1 MDMYSEKRKRGRYG
15 AAEFADRLILCA
27 VLAGIALFILYPIAS
42 VVATSFFKQGRFT
55 LEYYVELASPKSVR
69 LIKNSLW
76 VAALSSVF
84 TTAAAFFI
92 ALAAFA
98 ADGRKRQFIRKALLL
113 TMISPPFV
121 SALAYILLFGRRG
134 LVTYQLLGL
143 SVNPYGWHGIVIL
156 QVIGS
161 VSFAALMLLNSFDNM
176 DQRMILASRDLGATP
191 GQTLLSVIFPLMRP
205 GILSVLF
212 MLFTMNLADFGTPI
226 VIGGNYKVLASEAY
240 TQAISTANLGRA
252 SAISVLMVPAAAV
265 AFYFYYR
272 AMKLNGEN
280 SATDRTAFDGAPVY
294 SLTVWVAAVTW
305 GVTGLFF
312 LVMALKYGNIFLS
325 AFSNTASGRLDFTL
339 DYFGKLPRSQ
349 WSSFRHSLVYSAIAA
364 FAASLLGIL
373 LSYYTHRRKI
383 RGMRGAEFLAS
394 LPYIIPGTFYG
405 LGYVAAFSH
414 PPIYIRGTSAIII
427 LNMAFRQISL
437 TNKASNAAFAGLN
450 RRLEDAARDLGA
462 SRTDVL
468 FGVILPLLKPTF
480 VTGFISVF
488 TSCMTAVG
496 AIIFLISPGKNVASA
511 ELFQSIENG
520 RYGVASVQAVFIIL
534 VTVGINLIAMS
545 LLNRSDRGGK
555 CDVFADEKPEKA
567 V

>member
-1 MDMYSEKRKRGRYG
+1 MNRHTENRRNLRY
-15 AAEFADRLILCA
+15 ARAEFADRMMLAL
-27 VLAGIALFILYPIAS
+27 VLAGIALFILYPIVS
-42 VVATSFFKQGRFT
+42 VVATSFFKDGRFT
-55 LEYYVELASPKSVR
+55 LEYYRELATPKSLK

-76 VAALSSVF
+76 VSTLSSVF

-98 ADGRKRQFIRKALLL
+98 ESGKRRSVIRNGLLL

-134 LVTYQLLGL
+134 IITHQILGL

-161 VSFAALMLLNSFDNM
+161 VSFAALMLLNSFDNL
-176 DQRMILASRDLGATP
+176 DQRLILASRDLGATP
-191 GQTLLSVIFPLMRP
+191 AQTLFGVILPLVRP
-205 GILSVLF
+205 GLLSVLF

-226 VIGGNYKVLASEAY
+226 VIGGNYKVLATEAY
-240 TQAISTANLGRA
+240 TQVISTANLGRA
-252 SAISVLMVPAAAV
+252 SAISVLMVPAAAL

-272 AMKLNGEN
+272 AMKMNEGN
-280 SATDRTAFDGAPVY
+280 SGTGRTAMGDVSAYP
-294 SLTVWVAAVTW
+294 LTGGVAVVTRA
-305 GVTGLFF
+305 VTGLFF

-325 AFSNTASGRLDFTL
+325 AFTNTAKGRLDFTL
-339 DYFGKLPRSQ
+339 DYFGDLPRSQ

-364 FAASLLGIL
+364 AVASLLGIL

-394 LPYIIPGTFYG
+394 LPHIIPGTFYG

-414 PPIYIRGTSAIII
+414 PPIYIRGTSVIII
-427 LNMAFRQISL
+427 ANLIFRQLSL
-437 TNKASNAAFAGLN
+437 TCKSANAAFTGLN
-450 RRLEDAARDLGA
+450 RKLEDAARDLGA
-462 SRTDVL
+462 SRMDIL
-468 FGVILPLLKPTF
+468 GGIILPLLRQIF
-480 VTGFISVF
+480 VTGFISIF
-488 TSCMTAVG
+488 TSCMTSVG

-534 VTVGINLIAMS
+534 VTVSINLVSMN
-545 LLNRSDRGGK
+545 LLKRSKRGGK
-555 CDVFADEKPEKA
+555 
-567 V
+567 